1 MTSTITRRIATVELT
16 DGRVLTARVI
26 NPDTLRYEQTAHRNG
41 WPGMTMV
48 DGVATLG
55 DTVRR
60 MTFEA
65 WAALKRTD
73 QYAGSWDQFSQTD
86 CVDVEIEE
94 EKVNPTRP
102 AAAPDSSQNSHGT
115 DAEVS
120 KSLPELTMP

>member
-1 MTSTITRRIATVELT
+1 MSGITRRIATVELA
-16 DGRVLTARVI
+16 DGQVLTARVI

-55 DTVRR
+55 DTARR

-65 WAALKRTD
+65 WAALKRTN

-86 CVDVEIEE
+86 CVDVNVDEE
-94 EKVNPTRP
+94 AVNPTQR
-102 AAAPDSSQNSHGT
+102 AAEHDSSPSSPGT

-120 KSLPELTMP
+120 KSFAEQMTP

>member
-1 MTSTITRRIATVELT
+1 MSITRRIATVELA
-16 DGRVLTARVI
+16 DGQVLTARII

-65 WAALKRTD
+65 WAALKRTN
-73 QYAGSWDQFSQTD
+73 QYAGSWDQFSQID
-86 CVDVEIEE
+86 CIDVEVSDEE
-94 EKVNPTRP
+94 VNPTQP
-102 AAAPDSSQNSHGT
+102 AAEPDSSQNSHGT
-115 DAEVS
+115 DADLS
-120 KSLPELTMP
+120 KSLPEPMTL

>member
-1 MTSTITRRIATVELT
+1 MSGITRKIATVELA
-16 DGRVLTARVI
+16 DGQVLTARVI

-55 DTVRR
+55 DTARR

-65 WAALKRTD
+65 WAALKRTN

-86 CVDVEIEE
+86 CVDLDVSEE
-94 EKVNPTRP
+94 EVNPTRP
-102 AAAPDSSQNSHGT
+102 AAEPDSSQNSRGT
-115 DAEVS
+115 DAEAL
-120 KSLPELTMP
+120 KSFAEPMTP

>member
-1 MTSTITRRIATVELT
+1 MTGITRRIATVELA

-26 NPDTLRYEQTAHRNG
+26 NPDTLRYEQTAHRNS

-55 DTVRR
+55 DTTRR

-86 CVDVEIEE
+86 CLDVEISEE
-94 EKVNPTRP
+94 EVNPTQS
-102 AAAPDSSQNSHGT
+102 AAEPDSSRNSHGT

-120 KSLPELTMP
+120 KSLPELMTP

>member
-1 MTSTITRRIATVELT
+1 MTGITRRIATVELE

-26 NPDTLRYEQTAHRNG
+26 NPDTLRYEQTAHRNS

-65 WAALKRTD
+65 WAALKRTN
-73 QYAGSWDQFSQTD
+73 QYSGTWDQFCQTD
-86 CVDVEIEE
+86 CLDVSIDEE
-94 EKVNPTRP
+94 EVNPTQS
-102 AAAPDSSQNSHGT
+102 AAEPDSSRNSHGT

>member
-1 MTSTITRRIATVELT
+1 MSGITRRIATVELA
-16 DGRVLTARVI
+16 DGQVLTARVI

-55 DTVRR
+55 DTARR

-65 WAALKRTD
+65 WAALKRTN

-86 CVDVEIEE
+86 CLDVTVDEE
-94 EKVNPTRP
+94 EVNPTRR
-102 AAAPDSSQNSHGT
+102 AAEPDSSPSSHGT

-120 KSLPELTMP
+120 KNSPEPMTL

>member
-1 MTSTITRRIATVELT
+1 MSGITRRIATVELA
-16 DGRVLTARVI
+16 DGQVLTARVI

-55 DTVRR
+55 DTARR

-65 WAALKRTD
+65 WAALKRTN

-86 CVDVEIEE
+86 CLDVTVDEE
-94 EKVNPTRP
+94 EVNPTRR
-102 AAAPDSSQNSHGT
+102 AAAPDSSPSSHGT

-120 KSLPELTMP
+120 MSSPEPMTP

>member
-1 MTSTITRRIATVELT
+1 MTAITRRIATVELA
-16 DGRVLTARVI
+16 DGRILTARVI
-26 NPDTLRYEQTAHRNG
+26 NPDTLRYEQTAHRNS

-55 DTVRR
+55 DTTRR

-86 CVDVEIEE
+86 CLDVEINEE
-94 EKVNPTRP
+94 EVNPTQS
-102 AAAPDSSQNSHGT
+102 AAAPDSSPSSHGT